1 MSFLAITVLSC
12 YALLAM
18 LLLVYGLNCLVMVYL
33 FWRKYNIKTQ
43 EQAKFECESSV
54 SNWPTVTTQIPVF
67 NEANVIERIIEAVT
81 KLEYPGHHH
90 IQVLDDSNDITSS
103 LIDAKVKTLTKKG
116 IDIDI
121 VRRDD
126 RTGYKA
132 GALAHA
138 HDLAKGEYIA
148 VFDADFVP
156 TSEFLIKTIPY
167 FIATKKLGL
176 IQARW
181 GHLNEN
187 KSMLTKIQA
196 LGIDGHFMVEQSA
209 RCWNNLCMNFNGT
222 AGIWRKKAIES
233 GGGWSSD
240 TLTEDMDL
248 SYRVQMKGWETEYLP
263 SLVVPAELPEELR
276 ALKSQQFRWA
286 KGSTQTALKILPK
299 LWRQEGFSFRWAQ
312 AFLHMT
318 HYLVHPLMIMVALLS
333 WPVIHYSQLYS
344 LSSVWQLV
352 LMAIFLISM
361 LSTNALYIVSQI
373 KSDVQWLRKIRMLP
387 CLMVLGVGLAVN
399 NTKAV
404 VEALMGY
411 KTEFVRTPKKGD
423 ATTLA
428 YKMKTPWPVVVELI
442 MGSYCFM
449 TLVEYISFEK
459 FLLGPFVAIYAVGFL
474 CVGMITLLQSFCG
487 KLKFLRVGDSV

>member
-196 LGIDGHFMVEQSA
+196 LGIDGHFMVVQSA
-209 RCWNNLCMNFNGT
+209 RCWNNLCMNFN
-222 AGIWRKKAIES
+222 W
-233 GGGWSSD
+233 
-240 TLTEDMDL
+240 
-248 SYRVQMKGWETEYLP
+248 
-263 SLVVPAELPEELR
+263 
-276 ALKSQQFRWA
+276 
-286 KGSTQTALKILPK
+286 
-299 LWRQEGFSFRWAQ
+299 
-312 AFLHMT
+312 
-318 HYLVHPLMIMVALLS
+318 
-333 WPVIHYSQLYS
+333 
-344 LSSVWQLV
+344 
-352 LMAIFLISM
+352 
-361 LSTNALYIVSQI
+361 
-373 KSDVQWLRKIRMLP
+373 
-387 CLMVLGVGLAVN
+387 N
-399 NTKAV
+399 N
-404 VEALMGY
+404 L
-411 KTEFVRTPKKGD
+411 
-423 ATTLA
+423 
-428 YKMKTPWPVVVELI
+428 
-442 MGSYCFM
+442 
-449 TLVEYISFEK
+449 
-459 FLLGPFVAIYAVGFL
+459 
-474 CVGMITLLQSFCG
+474 
-487 KLKFLRVGDSV
+487 

>member
-1 MSFLAITVLSC
+1 MSLLAIVVLSC

-33 FWRKYNIKTQ
+33 FWRKYNIRI
-43 EQAKFECESSV
+43 QAQIKFEGELSV
-54 SNWPTVTTQIPVF
+54 SSWPTVTTQIPVF
-67 NEANVIERIIEAVT
+67 NEANVIERVIDAVT
-81 KLEYPGHHH
+81 QLEYPGHHH
-90 IQVLDDSNDITSS
+90 IQVLDDSDDITSS
-103 LIDAKVKTLTKKG
+103 LIDAKVKTLTTKG
-116 IDIDI
+116 VDIDI
-121 VRRDD
+121 VRRHD
-126 RTGYKA
+126 RAGYKA

-138 HDLAKGEYIA
+138 HESAKGDYIA

-167 FIATKKLGL
+167 FIATKNLGL

-181 GHLNEN
+181 GHLNEK

-209 RCWNNLCMNFNGT
+209 RCWNSLCMNFNGT
-222 AGIWRKKAIES
+222 AGIWRKEAIES

-286 KGSTQTALKILPK
+286 KGSTQTALKILPR
-299 LWRQEGFSFRWAQ
+299 LWSQEGFSFKWVQ

-333 WPVIHYSQLYS
+333 WPVIHYSQSYS
-344 LSSVWQLV
+344 LPFVWQLV
-352 LMAIFLISM
+352 FMSAFLMSM

-373 KSDVQWLRKIRMLP
+373 KLDVDWLKKIRMLP
-387 CLMVLGVGLAVN
+387 CLMILGVGLAVN

-428 YKMKTPWPVVVELI
+428 YKMKTPWPVLVELI
-442 MGSYCFM
+442 MGSYCFI
-449 TLVEYISFEK
+449 TLVEYISFEE

-474 CVGMITLLQSFCG
+474 CVGIITLLQSFCG
-487 KLKFLRVGDSV
+487 NLKFFSVGDSV